1 MDPYAPCPCGSG
13 KKVKFCCQKLLPEME
28 RIERLQENQPETAL
42 ALLNKLEQTHGG
54 NPWVV
59 TTKAG
64 TLMQQGEFASAKIA
78 LLKFLREHPDH
89 PRANALYAFA
99 SFHADGFPA
108 CKKAV
113 HRAFKRCVTESPRI
127 CCALMEALGEYHY
140 MQANLMAARAHLVLA
155 ARLAATPEDGE
166 RIIRGIIR
174 FDSDSRIPYLL
185 RGGHHIPS
193 YEPPDAAREAFERA
207 RRLSLLACWEEA
219 ADLLEEIAE
228 TQDSS
233 SAPLWHMLGLFRA
246 WDGDEEA
253 AAEALH
259 RAATFYGQGPTAVE
273 CETIAQFLD
282 HSRSD
287 RVVPMRML
295 RYTVSSVSQL
305 LSRLDDEPHFVRSDE
320 STSVE
325 SEDSE
330 TQPVAV
336 YLVLDRP
343 LPPRREYPS
352 LTPES
357 VPLYLGRVLVFDG
370 VPDDNLPATAYLT
383 GLEGEQLWAAEA
395 AFTTAA
401 SGLVERIRPPL
412 ADETAAEDAAEIPQ
426 AEAAAANPTDA
437 ELEVIGEIFEEEL
450 PMHRNYF
457 VPPGTPGDV
466 RAAIVDDHWR
476 RVLEDIWPATPQQA
490 LQGKSPRE
498 AAQDPQLR
506 TPLEA
511 ALHLLEAFCEE
522 RGDMLP
528 VREMRERLGLPPV
541 EPYPV
546 DPDVEMSKLSAFD
559 LERLDLA
566 ALSDVQLD
574 ELLNRL
580 RISPHLRLLY
590 ETLRE
595 WLQRHSQADAN
606 GKAVLPD
613 QDRNL
618 ALLTSLASDARRPQ
632 EALEWITRGLET
644 ARQFEG
650 HTFEAELLWK
660 MRELRV
666 RTMYS
671 PLADVRALLLE
682 LWERFGVKLPNL
694 RSQLVAL
701 ARSLDIDPPWEST
714 IVTAEAGWTPAAAA
728 VGPEP
733 AKKLW
738 LPGQD

>member
-42 ALLNKLEQTHGG
+42 ALLHKLEQTHGG

-64 TLMQQGEFASAKIA
+64 ALMQQGEFGGAKIA

-166 RIIRGIIR
+166 RIVRGIMR
-174 FDSDSRIPYLL
+174 FDSDPRIPYLL
-185 RGGHHIPS
+185 RGGHHLPS
-193 YEPPDAAREAFERA
+193 YEPPDSAREAFERA

-228 TQDSS
+228 TQDSQ
-233 SAPLWHMLGLFRA
+233 SAALWHMLGLFRA

-259 RAATFYGQGPTAVE
+259 RAAALYGSGPEAVE
-273 CETIAQFLD
+273 CETLAQFLD

-320 STSVE
+320 STSIG
-325 SEDSE
+325 SDE
-330 TQPVAV
+330 TEMEPAAV
-336 YLVLDRP
+336 YLILDRP
-343 LPPRREYPS
+343 LPPRSEYPS

-370 VPDDNLPATAYLT
+370 VPDDDLPATAYLT

-401 SGLVERIRPPL
+401 SGLIERKRPQA
-412 ADETAAEDAAEIPQ
+412 ADAAATDVAAETLPP

-450 PMHRNYF
+450 PLHRNYF

-476 RVLEDIWPATPQQA
+476 RILEEIWPSIPQQA

-511 ALHLLEAFCEE
+511 ALRLLEAFCEE

-528 VREMRERLGLPPV
+528 IRAMRERLGLPPV
-541 EPYPV
+541 EPYPLDAEV
-546 DPDVEMSKLSAFD
+546 GMTKLSAFD
-559 LERLDLA
+559 LERLDPA
-566 ALSDVQLD
+566 ALTDAQLN

-580 RISPHLRLLY
+580 RLSPHLRLLY
-590 ETLRE
+590 EALQE
-595 WLQRHSQADAN
+595 WQRRQSESAN
-606 GKAVLPD
+606 GQAPLPERE
-613 QDRNL
+613 RNL
-618 ALLTSLASDARRPQ
+618 ALLTSLASDARRPR
-632 EALEWITRGLET
+632 EALEWIARGLEL
-644 ARQFEG
+644 ARQSEG

-666 RTMYS
+666 RMMYS
-671 PLADVRALLLE
+671 PLAEVRALLLE
-682 LWERFGVKLPNL
+682 LWQRFGVKLPNL
-694 RSQLVAL
+694 RSQLEGL
-701 ARSLDIDPPWEST
+701 ARSLNIEPPWESA
-714 IVTAEAGWTPAAAA
+714 IVTAEAGWTPSGAA
-728 VGPEP
+728 VGAEP
-733 AKKLW
+733 PKKLW

>member
-42 ALLNKLEQTHGG
+42 ALLNKLEQAHSG

-174 FDSDSRIPYLL
+174 FDSDARIPYLL
-185 RGGHHIPS
+185 RGGHPVPA
-193 YEPPDAAREAFERA
+193 YEPPAAARETFERA

-228 TQDSS
+228 TQDSA

-259 RAATFYGQGPTAVE
+259 RAAALYGQGPAAVE

-305 LSRLDDEPHFVRSDE
+305 LSRLDDEPHFVRSDAPT
-320 STSVE
+320 TSE
-325 SEDSE
+325 MGEME

-343 LPPRREYPS
+343 LPPRSAYS
-352 LTPES
+352 TLTPEN
-357 VPLYLGRVLVFDG
+357 VPLYLGRVLVFDRL
-370 VPDDNLPATAYLT
+370 PDDQLPATAYLT
-383 GLEGEQLWAAEA
+383 GLEGEQLCAAEA

-401 SGLVERIRPPL
+401 SGLVERVRSTLP
-412 ADETAAEDAAEIPQ
+412 DEAAAEAP

-450 PMHRNYF
+450 PLHRNYF

-476 RVLEDIWPATPQQA
+476 RILENIWPSTPQQA
-490 LQGKSPRE
+490 LQGKSPRD

-522 RGDMLP
+522 RGDILP
-528 VREMRERLGLPPV
+528 VREMRERLGLPAV

-546 DPDVEMSKLSAFD
+546 DPNVEMSKLSAFD
-559 LERLDLA
+559 LERLDPA
-566 ALSDVQLD
+566 TLSDSQLN

-590 ETLRE
+590 EALQE
-595 WLQRHSQADAN
+595 WQRRHPVGEAN
-606 GKAVLPD
+606 GKGMLPD
-613 QDRNL
+613 QERNL
-618 ALLTSLASDARRPQ
+618 SLLTTLASDARRPR
-632 EALEWITRGLET
+632 EALEWIARGLET

-650 HTFEAELLWK
+650 HTFEGELLWK
-660 MRELRV
+660 LRELRV
-666 RTMYS
+666 RVMYS

-682 LWERFGVKLPNL
+682 LWERFGAKLPNL
-694 RSQLVAL
+694 RAQLA
-701 ARSLDIDPPWEST
+701 AMAHSLDMDPPWEST